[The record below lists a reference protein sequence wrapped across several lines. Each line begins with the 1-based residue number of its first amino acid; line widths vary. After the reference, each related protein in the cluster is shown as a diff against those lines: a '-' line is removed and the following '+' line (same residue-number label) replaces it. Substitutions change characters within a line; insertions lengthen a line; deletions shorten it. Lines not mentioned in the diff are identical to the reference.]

1 MEVFNLTLQQ
11 MLMMFVLIAT
21 GFVLRKKNLLPSDAG
36 TVMSKLET
44 MVFVPALTLYS
55 QMTKCTV
62 ETFAQHSRLI
72 LYGALISLAMIVL
85 SFPISLLFVRNHAQ
99 SSALAYQRRIYQYA
113 MSFSN
118 FGFMGNFII
127 LGVWGSDVFFQYGLF
142 TFGLSILANS
152 WGLYIL
158 IPQEHNASLLKNLKN
173 GLLKPPII
181 GLVAGILIGL
191 LDLTRFVP
199 QFCLNALE
207 NASACQGPVAM
218 LLAGFVIGGYNFK
231 ELLLNKKVYIASFV
245 RLIVLPG
252 VLLLVLKALGVDEGL
267 QILALVAFG
276 TPLGLNTIVF
286 PSAYGG
292 DPKTGASMATI
303 SHTLSVITIP
313 VMYLLMVVLL

>member
-21 GFVLRKKNLLPSDAG
+21 GFVLRKKRLLPDNAG
-36 TVMSKLET
+36 TVMSKMET
-44 MVFVPALTLYS
+44 MVFVPALTLFS

-62 ETFAQHSRLI
+62 ETFSEHYVLI
-72 LYGALISLAMIVL
+72 LYGAAITLCMIAL
-85 SFPISLLFVRNHAQ
+85 SAPISMLFVRKYKD
-99 SSALAYQRRIYQYA
+99 SSALEYQRRIYQYA

-127 LGVWGSDVFFQYGLF
+127 LGVWGSDVFFQYSLF

-158 IPQEHNASLLKNLKN
+158 IPKEQNASLLQNLKT

-181 GLVAGILIGL
+181 ALVAGIAIGL

-199 QFCLNALE
+199 SFCLTALE
-207 NASACQGPVAM
+207 NASSCQGPVAM
-218 LLAGFVIGGYNFK
+218 LLAGFIIGGYDLK
-231 ELLLNKKVYIASFV
+231 ELLCNKKVYVASFV
-245 RLIVLPG
+245 RLIVIPAA
-252 VLLLVLKALGVDEGL
+252 VLLVLKALGVNESI
-267 QILALVAFG
+267 QIMALVAYG

-286 PSAYGG
+286 PAAYGG
-292 DPKTGASMATI
+292 DPKTGASMTTI

-313 VMYLLMVVLL
+313 LMYLAMIVLL

>member
-1 MEVFNLTLQQ
+1 MEVFKLSLQQ
-11 MLMMFVLIAT
+11 MLMMFVLIAA
-21 GFVLRKKNLLPSDAG
+21 GFVLRKKRLLPENANS
-36 TVMSKLET
+36 VMSKLE
-44 MVFVPALTLYS
+44 MMIFLPALTLYS

-62 ETFAQHSRLI
+62 ETFAVHSRLI
-72 LYGALISLAMIVL
+72 LYGALMTLCAILL
-85 SFPISLLFVRNHAQ
+85 SFPLSALFVPNASVSAQ
-99 SSALAYQRRIYQYA
+99 RSYQRKVYQYA

-118 FGFMGNFII
+118 VGFMGNFII
-127 LGVWGSDVFFQYGLF
+127 LGVWGQDVFFQYSLF
-142 TFGLSILANS
+142 TFGMSILANS

-158 IPQEHNASLLKNLKN
+158 IPKEHNASLLSKLKD
-173 GLLKPPII
+173 GLMKPPII
-181 GLVAGILIGL
+181 GLVAGVIIGL

-199 QFCLNALE
+199 AFCLNALE

-231 ELLLNKKVYIASFV
+231 EIILNKKVYVASFV

-252 VLLLVLKALGVDEGL
+252 LMLCALKLLGIDQGM

-292 DPKTGASMATI
+292 DPKTGASMAMI

-313 VMYLLMVVLL
+313 LMYLLMIA